1 MLAVTMGD
9 PVGIGPEVALKGF
22 LAEPSKRLHVG
33 DPQVYRRTAAHLGL
47 DVPFLEVSSPEEAA
61 EQAEERFLILPTEN
75 KVNHLAA
82 EGGAIPFGRP
92 HPSQA
97 AATMESILSACRLAM
112 AGRVDGVVTPP
123 INKSVLHSAGFMVPG
138 HTELLAHC
146 AGVSYPVM
154 MLAGEGLRV
163 VPVTIHQ
170 SLRSVPETLT
180 PDLLEKSIRITY
192 AALQKD
198 FAIAQPRLMV
208 AGLNP
213 HAGEGGAFGHE
224 EQEIMIPV
232 CRSLAQQLPD
242 GALQGP
248 LPADTL
254 FHPQARAS
262 YDAILCMYHDQA
274 LIPLKMLAFG
284 QAVNITLGLPIVR
297 TSVDHG
303 TAYAIAGQGIADDSS
318 FRLALQLARTLAE
331 NRQRISSTA

>member
-22 LAEPSKRLHVG
+22 LADRQKRLHIG
-33 DPQVYRRTAAHLGL
+33 DPLVYRRTAEHLQIS
-47 DVPFLEVSSPEEAA
+47 VPMREVASPEEAR
-61 EQAEERFLILPTEN
+61 QADGDDFLILPTEHR
-75 KVNHLAA
+75 VSQFA
-82 EGGAIPFGRP
+82 EEKSAIPFARP
-92 HPSQA
+92 QPAHA
-97 AATMESILSACRLAM
+97 AATMESILSACRMAV

-123 INKSVLHSAGFMVPG
+123 INKSVLHSAGYDVPG

-146 AGVSYPVM
+146 AGIAYPVM

-170 SLRSVPETLT
+170 SLRSVAETLT
-180 PDLLEKSIRITY
+180 FDLLEKTFLITY
-192 AALQKD
+192 EALQRD
-198 FAIAQPRLMV
+198 FAIAAPRIMV

-213 HAGEGGAFGHE
+213 HAGEQGAFGHE
-224 EQEIMIPV
+224 EQEIILPV
-232 CRSLAQQLPD
+232 CRKLAQEMPAGVVL
-242 GALQGP
+242 GP

-254 FHPQARAS
+254 FHPQARLG

-284 QAVNITLGLPIVR
+284 RAVNITLGLPIVR

-303 TAYAIAGQGIADDSS
+303 TAYPIAGQGKADPTS
-318 FRLALQLARTLAE
+318 FQLAIQLARQLAD
-331 NRQRISSTA
+331 NRLRSKPI

>member
-9 PVGIGPEVALKGF
+9 PVGIGPEVAMKGF
-22 LAEPSKRLHVG
+22 LAAPSTRMHVG
-33 DPQVYRRTAAHLGL
+33 DPQVFRRTAEHLGL
-47 DVPFLEVSSPEEAA
+47 DLPFVEVRSPEEAA
-61 EQAEERFLILPTEN
+61 EQAEGLFLILPTEN
-75 KVNHLAA
+75 KVSHLAA
-82 EGGAIPFGRP
+82 AGGAYPFGHP
-92 HPSQA
+92 HPSHA
-97 AATMESILSACRLAM
+97 AATMESILTCCRLAM

-123 INKSVLHSAGFMVPG
+123 INKAVLHSAGFAVPG

-154 MLAGEGLRV
+154 MLAGAGLRV

-180 PDLLEKSIRITY
+180 AELLEKSIRITY
-192 AALQKD
+192 AALQRD

-208 AGLNP
+208 AALNP

-224 EQEIMIPV
+224 EQEIIIPV
-232 CRSLAQQLPD
+232 CRSLAQELPS

-248 LPADTL
+248 FPADTL
-254 FHPQARAS
+254 FHPQARAN

-284 QAVNITLGLPIVR
+284 QAVNVTLGLPIVR

-303 TAYAIAGQGIADDSS
+303 TAYAIAGQGVADDSS
-318 FRLALQLARTLAE
+318 FRLAVQLARKLAD
-331 NRQRISSTA
+331 NRKRTPSSA

>member
-9 PVGIGPEVALKGF
+9 PVGVGPEVALKSF
-22 LAEPSKRLHVG
+22 LSGEVQALHIG
-33 DPQVYRRTAAHLGL
+33 DPQVFRRTAEHLGFS
-47 DVPFLEVSSPEEAA
+47 VVFQEVSSPEEARQQK
-61 EQAEERFLILPTEN
+61 ENHFLILPTEH
-75 KVNHLAA
+75 KVVQFATA
-82 EGGAIPFGRP
+82 GEIPFGRP

-97 AATMESILSACRLAM
+97 AATMESIMTACRMAM

-123 INKSVLHSAGFMVPG
+123 INKAVLHSAGYDVPG

-170 SLRSVPETLT
+170 SLRSVAESLHYE
-180 PDLLEKSIRITY
+180 LLEKTIRITY
-192 AALQKD
+192 EALKRD
-198 FAIAQPRLMV
+198 FAINTPRLMV
-208 AGLNP
+208 AALNP
-213 HAGEGGAFGHE
+213 HAGEKGAFGHE
-224 EQEIMIPV
+224 EQEIIEPV
-232 CRSLAQQLPD
+232 CRALSKEWPEGSLM
-242 GALQGP
+242 GP

-274 LIPLKMLAFG
+274 LIPIKMLAFG
-284 QAVNITLGLPIVR
+284 NAVNITLGLPIVR

-303 TAYAIAGQGIADDSS
+303 TAYPIAGQGVANATS
-318 FRLALQLARTLAE
+318 LQLAMQLARQLAD
-331 NRQRISSTA
+331 NRLRSHSL